1 MNIIRV
7 PTIPSSQ
14 MTRENGS
21 PKKRSPT
28 QHILM
33 ASVQPRASASDN
45 RRNHVQ
51 RKIKPNKGQV
61 FTRIMRHSQYTS
73 SSSNPVEEQTQS

>member
-21 PKKRSPT
+21 PKRRSPT

-33 ASVQPRASASDN
+33 ASVQP
-45 RRNHVQ
+45 
-51 RKIKPNKGQV
+51 GQV
-61 FTRIMRHSQYTS
+61 QAIIAEIMYKEKTNPIKDKYSRESCDTRSIH
-73 SSSNPVEEQTQS
+73 PLLPIL